1 MLVQQVGFWP
11 SCLTHSLRLTY
22 FKHHVQAQVGGT
34 REIRRWTRNVYYY
47 YYYYY
52 ILFSFEHGALYYLHS
67 FILTIISFFIYYKWH
82 GNNFE
87 L

>member
-1 MLVQQVGFWP
+1 VDSECIL
-11 SCLTHSLRLTY
+11 LLLLY
-22 FKHHVQAQVGGT
+22 
-34 REIRRWTRNVYYY
+34 I
-47 YYYYY
+47 Y